1 MGLWEIGRSRQEEE
15 ASLSPLLLA
24 EEGHHGDIAG
34 RGRGGGTISYL
45 GDITVTN
52 PGKGGEDMT
61 ITTIGGGGRGASFAF
76 SSRRG
81 GRGRRRHYHDNS
93 RGGQKEASLSAL
105 QQEEEEEKEPPS
117 PEQLEQEASP
127 SPLLL
132 VE

>member
-61 ITTIGGGGRGASFAF
+61 ITTIGGGGR
-76 SSRRG
+76 RRQLCLFFKK
-81 GRGRRRHYHDNS
+81 RRK
-93 RGGQKEASLSAL
+93 G
-105 QQEEEEEKEPPS
+105 EEETLP
-117 PEQLEQEASP
+117 
-127 SPLLL
+127 
-132 VE
+132 